1 MNQQEGLIEFK
12 RLPDE
17 STPAIPEAINHNF
30 KYLDDNEKA
39 NSYFKPGDVY
49 QPGYYCCS
57 GFISG
62 ASKEIQITI
71 PSPKSMAN
79 VQPSLKYLDIV
90 VRGTNG
96 YVITR
101 TQDKTGWT
109 ISKNGDHNITLSYI
123 NDAALGT
130 NNSPVTATLYTSF
143 KIEFV

>member
-1 MNQQEGLIEFK
+1 MQKINFQNLPSQNTPVNANNLNQLQTNIE
-12 RLPDE
+12 
-17 STPAIPEAINHNF
+17 
-30 KYLDDNEKA
+30 NELYYKA
-39 NSYFKPGDVY
+39 GDVY

-62 ASKEIQITI
+62 ASKEMQITI

-79 VQPSLKYLDIV
+79 VQPSLNYLDIV

-96 YVITR
+96 YVINR

-130 NNSPVTATLYTSF
+130 NNSPITATLYANF